1 MTNNG
6 SVTYSVG
13 NTMPRFTIL
22 LVLSKTS
29 RIGDTKERFELGT
42 CVAIH
47 VLLGTSVNG
56 PYSSLG
62 RGRRKYGPLAPASY
76 QMTPRRWARG
86 ATGEC

>member
-42 CVAIH
+42 
-47 VLLGTSVNG
+47 SVNG

-62 RGRRKYGPLAPASY
+62 RGRRKYGPLAPAFY
-76 QMTPRRWARG
+76 QVTPRRWARG